1 MTAEFDDYDEFD
13 ELRERSA
20 RRAAAYENVDFS
32 YEDEPKG
39 FLSRFTSGQ
48 KLILAIFLIID
59 IFLVGYVLLVLAGS
73 LPYPF

>member
-20 RRAAAYENVDFS
+20 RRAAAYENVEFS
-32 YEDEPKG
+32 YDEEPQG
-39 FLSRFTSGQ
+39 FFSRLTSGQ
-48 KLILAIFLIID
+48 KLILAVFLIID
-59 IFLVGYVLLVLAGS
+59 IFLVGYVLMVLAGR

>member
-20 RRAAAYENVDFS
+20 RRAAAYENVEFS
-32 YEDEPKG
+32 YDEESQG

-59 IFLVGYVLLVLAGS
+59 IFLVGYVLMVLAGRF
-73 LPYPF
+73 PYPF